1 MSRPN
6 AIEVHITAP
15 DRAQAAAMARVLV
28 DERLAACVNI
38 VDGVQ
43 SVYRWQEKVEES
55 AEVLCLVK
63 TRPELLD
70 ALTARVQALHPYDVP
85 EILAFE
91 VADGSATYLAW
102 LEEST
107 RPRSG

>member
-1 MSRPN
+1 MTGPN

-15 DRAQAAAMARVLV
+15 DRDQAATMARALEN
-28 DERLAACVNI
+28 ERLAACVNI

-43 SVYRWQEKVEES
+43 AVYRWQEKVEES

-70 ALTARVQALHPYDVP
+70 AVTARVQALPPYVVP
-85 EILAFE
+85 EILAF
-91 VADGSATYLAW
+91 VVLVGCLFF
-102 LEEST
+102 LV
-107 RPRSG
+107 

>member
-15 DRAQAAAMARVLV
+15 DRARAAAMARVLV

-70 ALTARVQALHPYDVP
+70 ALTERVNAIHPYDVP

-91 VADGSATYLAW
+91 VADGSPTYLAW

-107 RPRSG
+107 RRQSG

>member
-1 MSRPN
+1 MTGPN

-15 DRAQAAAMARVLV
+15 DRDQAATMARALV
-28 DERLAACVNI
+28 NERLAACVNI

-70 ALTARVQALHPYDVP
+70 AVTARGQALHPYDVP

-91 VADGSATYLAW
+91 VMDGSPTYLAW
-102 LEEST
+102 LDEST
-107 RPRSG
+107 RPPR